1 MLANRGGSDTSV
13 LSRRTFLVGLGGA
26 GAALIASCGGSKSK
40 SSSSTRSVST
50 STASSSTAASSNV
63 QTSAATQSDA
73 VALRGAIRGHVF
85 EPGKPGYTGA
95 ARVYN
100 LRFED
105 IHPSAVARPAAAA
118 DVQSAVR
125 TMAHRGVSVRARSGG
140 HSYAGYSTVSDGVV
154 IDLSALDSIVVDRRS
169 QTARVGAGAQLID
182 VYNALAKAGAMLPG
196 GSCPSVGISGV
207 TLGGGFGLAGRRY
220 GLTAD
225 NLVSADIVTAD
236 GRLRTIDADTDDDLL
251 WALKGG
257 GGGNFGIVTE
267 FTFNVHPLPPSATF
281 FNVTWPWSSATE
293 AIAAWQSWAPHASSN
308 LTSIFH
314 LSAGGSA
321 TVSISGQ
328 YFGPSSNLPGLLGP
342 LMSVPGA
349 SLSSGSMGY
358 MNLQLLFAGCQG
370 LSVNACHTVGASSGG
385 TLARAFFNAKSDY
398 VSTPL
403 PSAGRQKLISA
414 IEARLGLSGSGAILF
429 DGYGGAINSVAP
441 GATAFVHRNELFCI
455 QYLTY
460 NDTSSWLG
468 NTWSGMRPYVSGQA
482 YQNYIDHN
490 LPNWQH
496 AYYGNNYARLKSIRQ
511 TVDPHHV
518 FNFPQA
524 VGR

>member
-1 MLANRGGSDTSV
+1 VLAGGS
-13 LSRRTFLVGLGGA
+13 GA
-26 GAALIASCGGSKSK
+26 SAA
-40 SSSSTRSVST
+40 
-50 STASSSTAASSNV
+50 AASRV
-63 QTSAATQSDA
+63 LRLTRVRAASPSTLQA
-73 VALRGAIRGHVF
+73 AIRGHVF
-85 EPGKPGYTGA
+85 RPGTPGFISA
-95 ARVYN
+95 SHVYN
-100 LRFED
+100 ERFD
-105 IHPSAVARPAAAA
+105 SVLPTLLARPVDAT
-118 DVQSAVR
+118 DVRNAVR
-125 TMAHRGVSVRARSGG
+125 WLIDHDKSFRARSGG
-140 HSYAGYSTVSDGVV
+140 HSYAGYSVFSGGVV
-154 IDLSALDSIVVDRRS
+154 LDLRKLTGVSVNHAAG
-169 QTARVGAGAQLID
+169 TATIGAGSQLID
-182 VYNALAKAGAMLPG
+182 VYNGLAAHGVMLPG
-196 GSCPSVGISGV
+196 GSCPSVGIAGV
-207 TLGGGFGLAGRRY
+207 TLGGGMGLAARKY
-220 GLTAD
+220 GLTVD
-225 NLVSADIVTAD
+225 NMVGAQIVTAD
-236 GRLRTIDADTDDDLL
+236 GNLHTVNAHSDPDLF
-251 WALKGG
+251 WALRGG
-257 GGGNFGIVTE
+257 GGGNFGIVTQ
-267 FTFNVHPLPPSATF
+267 FVFKVHPLPSSASYF
-281 FNVTWPWSSATE
+281 FVHWPWSSASE